1 MDLTEE
7 LHQTGRVWLRE
18 FFSTAE
24 VSELAAHCAFEERP
38 GARLDLTDA
47 ISKFVGPMSRLA
59 SVVSGFGVDAS
70 PVRLVSFNKSDAA
83 NWSVPWHQDR
93 VIAVASHHDVAGYS
107 NWVSKSEFWH
117 CEAPLSL
124 LSDMVFV
131 RVYIDEEQ
139 PENGPLQIALR
150 SHKQGAISAN
160 KARVFAAAC
169 EIETCLGE
177 PGDILVV
184 HALTLHKSRSAE
196 MVSTRR
202 ALRIDYAPR
211 GSLDRNLEWAIPA

>member
-7 LHQTGRVWLRE
+7 LHQFGRVWLRD
-18 FFSTAE
+18 FFSIAE
-24 VSELAAHCAFEERP
+24 LRELASHCDFGERP
-38 GARLDLTDA
+38 GARLDLTDGM
-47 ISKFVGPMSRLA
+47 SKFVGPMSRLA
-59 SVVSGFGVDAS
+59 SVVSGVGVDAT
-70 PVRLVSFNKSDAA
+70 PVRLVSFNKSGAA
-83 NWSVPWHQDR
+83 NWSAPWHQDR

-131 RVYIDEEQ
+131 RVHIDEEQ

-150 SHKQGAISAN
+150 SHKEGVISAN
-160 KARVFAAAC
+160 KARVRAATC
-169 EIETCLGE
+169 EIETCLAK
-177 PGDILVV
+177 PGDILIV
-184 HALTLHKSRSAE
+184 HALTLHKSHSAKT
-196 MVSTRR
+196 VSTRR

-211 GSLDRNLEWAIPA
+211 GSLDCNLEWAIPA